1 MAQLKAKT
9 PQRKK
14 KKKQQQTIKKPI
26 HRDRPSGIKYD
37 VVSSFGAI
45 VCSTRKQDL
54 TTNQTTAFR
63 KRITVKEMRRKFL
76 SRAKPYLTM
85 TKKPSEVRMGK
96 GHGVKINRIINPL
109 IKGSIICEIPVHI
122 RFRRPEE
129 NGLSVYYTFVNAMKK
144 LPPSYK
150 VHRCDL

>member
-1 MAQLKAKT
+1 MAQVKAKT
-9 PQRKK
+9 PARKK

-45 VCSTRKQDL
+45 VCSTKKQDF
-54 TTNQTTAFR
+54 TTNQTTAFY

-109 IKGSIICEIPVHI
+109 IKGSIICELPVSIH
-122 RFRRPEE
+122 FRHPEDS
-129 NGLSVYYTFVNAMKK
+129 GLSVWSIFTKAIKK

-150 VHRCDL
+150 IHRCDL